1 MNFSQSSSRVTAFA
15 ISRWKSKNELTTQE
29 YPMTKRLFISSLV
42 AKAMMLAM
50 SVALFW
56 FGATMVTMRAQA
68 AAEAPV
74 AAPVE
79 TPASALGMK
88 YLSAALAVGIG
99 SVAAG
104 IAVAMVGS
112 AAMGAVAERPEL
124 MGRSLIYV
132 GLAEGIAIYGVV
144 VAIMILM
151 G

>member
-1 MNFSQSSSRVTAFA
+1 
-15 ISRWKSKNELTTQE
+15 
-29 YPMTKRLFISSLV
+29 MTKQFVMGSLISKAVMVVISAGVIWFGVTLLTEPV
-42 AKAMMLAM
+42 RAEEGGTTVTVEAKAD
-50 SVALFW
+50 
-56 FGATMVTMRAQA
+56 GR
-68 AAEAPV
+68 
-74 AAPVE
+74 
-79 TPASALGMK
+79 ALGMK
-88 YLSAALAVGIG
+88 YISAALAVGIG

-144 VAIMILM
+144 VAIMILL

>member
-1 MNFSQSSSRVTAFA
+1 
-15 ISRWKSKNELTTQE
+15 
-29 YPMTKRLFISSLV
+29 MTKRLFISSLV
-42 AKAMMLAM
+42 SKSLMLAM
-50 SVALFW
+50 SIALFW
-56 FGATMVTMRAQA
+56 FGIMMVTTPVQAQA
-68 AAEAPV
+68 AEAQVV
-74 AAPVE
+74 APTTAQ
-79 TPASALGMK
+79 SNALGMK

>member
-1 MNFSQSSSRVTAFA
+1 
-15 ISRWKSKNELTTQE
+15 
-29 YPMTKRLFISSLV
+29 MTKRLFVSSLV
-42 AKAMMLAM
+42 SKALMLAM
-50 SVALFW
+50 SVCLFW
-56 FGATMVTMRAQA
+56 FGIMLVTTPVQAQTAEAQVTTQTAAQA
-68 AAEAPV
+68 G
-74 AAPVE
+74 
-79 TPASALGMK
+79 ALGMK

>member
-1 MNFSQSSSRVTAFA
+1 MTKQFVVSSLISKCVMVLISAGVMWFGLSMMAAPAHAEEMAPAVTAEA
-15 ISRWKSKNELTTQE
+15 SQ
-29 YPMTKRLFISSLV
+29 
-42 AKAMMLAM
+42 KA
-50 SVALFW
+50 
-56 FGATMVTMRAQA
+56 GA
-68 AAEAPV
+68 E
-74 AAPVE
+74 
-79 TPASALGMK
+79 GMK
-88 YLSAALAVGIG
+88 YISAALAVGIG

-144 VAIMILM
+144 VAIMILL

>member
-1 MNFSQSSSRVTAFA
+1 MVL
-15 ISRWKSKNELTTQE
+15 ISAGV
-29 YPMTKRLFISSLV
+29 I
-42 AKAMMLAM
+42 
-50 SVALFW
+50 W
-56 FGATMVTMRAQA
+56 FGMAVMASPVW
-68 AAEAPV
+68 AAES
-74 AAPVE
+74 E
-79 TPASALGMK
+79 TPAVTSGAAQQAGALGMK
-88 YLSAALAVGIG
+88 YISAALAVGIG

-144 VAIMILM
+144 VAIMILL

>member
-1 MNFSQSSSRVTAFA
+1 M
-15 ISRWKSKNELTTQE
+15 IS
-29 YPMTKRLFISSLV
+29 
-42 AKAMMLAM
+42 KALLLAM
-50 SVALFW
+50 SIALFW
-56 FGATMVTMRAQA
+56 FGILMVTTPVQAQEA
-68 AAEAPV
+68 AAQV
-74 AAPVE
+74 AAP
-79 TPASALGMK
+79 TAAQSGALGMK

>member
-1 MNFSQSSSRVTAFA
+1 
-15 ISRWKSKNELTTQE
+15 
-29 YPMTKRLFISSLV
+29 MTKRFLVSSLSS
-42 AKAMMLAM
+42 KAVMLVISGVM
-50 SVALFW
+50 VWFALTIIP
-56 FGATMVTMRAQA
+56 GNLAAQPEK
-68 AAEAPV
+68 AEV
-74 AAPVE
+74 AAQTAAPTE
-79 TPASALGMK
+79 AHALGMK

-104 IAVAMVGS
+104 IAVAMVGA